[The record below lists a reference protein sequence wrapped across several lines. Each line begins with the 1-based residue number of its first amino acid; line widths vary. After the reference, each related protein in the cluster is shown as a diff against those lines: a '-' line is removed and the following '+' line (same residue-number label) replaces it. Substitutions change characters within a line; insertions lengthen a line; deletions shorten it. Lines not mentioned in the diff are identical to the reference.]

1 MLIRRPEWA
10 LGSVRHFVLLWYRC
24 CRPACRQRRLLA
36 RGASCSC
43 RTAALSH
50 LLQKLHQQGRFLLL
64 DSVSREASSLAEL
77 LSRNDMLL
85 ALHCDLWQVHRHRVV
100 HLVVLQV
107 LFDEQSNQFA
117 VRILVNLAGYWVLPL
132 EARRLL
138 GVRVSVVLDRLEDLC
153 T

>member
-1 MLIRRPEWA
+1 M
-10 LGSVRHFVLLWYRC
+10 
-24 CRPACRQRRLLA
+24 
-36 RGASCSC
+36 
-43 RTAALSH
+43 
-50 LLQKLHQQGRFLLL
+50 LL
-64 DSVSREASSLAEL
+64 DPVSREASSLAEL

-85 ALHCDLWQVHRHRVV
+85 ALHRDLWQVHRHRVV

-117 VRILVNLAGYWVLPL
+117 VSILVNLAGYWVLPL